1 MGKEEIDGGL
11 FDGIDFSMFDE
22 EETTEDDANKKIVED
37 NASDDE
43 GAEDDKIETIPSDES
58 EKKNVS
64 SSSSS
69 YQVLAKAL
77 SEEGIFSISEDEL
90 QDVNDAEKIIE
101 LVQKEINT
109 RVDEYKNSLPK
120 DVKEILD
127 GYDDGADLDDIMSI
141 KKTQIVFSKIKP
153 EDLEDNEELKR
164 KVLHKD
170 LELKGM
176 SPEDIEEEINDIF
189 SLGKEDTKSLKALNN
204 ILRKTEEEMTRIR
217 KEAKDQE
224 DLQRKQYTERVES
237 IKTAVT
243 STTEMGGVPVTK
255 KIQDNAF
262 KAMTVAVA
270 EHEGVPINAIT
281 KSRLENPIEFD
292 KNVAVLWA
300 LTNGFK
306 NYSLFGKAAKKSALT
321 DLDRVA
327 EDIAKNKQLG
337 LAPVRRSQQLLEGST
352 VLSDIDINTIK

>member
-1 MGKEEIDGGL
+1 MGKEENESGL
-11 FDGIDFSMFDE
+11 FDGIDFNMFNE
-22 EETTEDDANKKIVED
+22 EEPVEVETKKEVDVSLEDDDTEDET
-37 NASDDE
+37 
-43 GAEDDKIETIPSDES
+43 IETVPSDES
-58 EKKNVS
+58 DKENVS

-90 QDVNDAEKIIE
+90 KNVDGAEKIIE
-101 LVQKEINT
+101 LVQNEINT
-109 RVDEYKNSLPK
+109 RVNEYKNSLPK

-141 KKTQIVFSKIKP
+141 KKTQVVFSKIKP
-153 EDLEDNEELKR
+153 EDLEDNEDLKR
-164 KVLHKD
+164 KVLYKD

-176 SPEDIEEEINDIF
+176 SPEDIEEEITDIF

-204 ILRKTEEEMTRIR
+204 ILRKTSEDMERIR
-217 KEAKDQE
+217 KEAKDK
-224 DLQRKQYTERVES
+224 DALQQKQYAERVGS
-237 IKTAVT
+237 IQKAVS

-255 KIQDNAF
+255 KIQDTAF

-270 EHEGVPINAIT
+270 EHEGVAINAIT
-281 KSRLENPIEFD
+281 KSRLENPVEFD

-306 NYSLFGKAAKKSALT
+306 NYSLFGKAAKKSALS
-321 DLDRVA
+321 DLDKVA
-327 EDIAKNKQLG
+327 EGMAKDKQLG
-337 LAPVRRSQQLLEGST
+337 LAPVRRSQQLLEERT
-352 VLSDIDINTIK
+352 ILSDIDINTIK

>member
-1 MGKEEIDGGL
+1 MGKEENESGL
-11 FDGIDFSMFDE
+11 FDGIDFNMFSEEEPVEDTIETKDE
-22 EETTEDDANKKIVED
+22 EIVDDDDSKEDKT
-37 NASDDE
+37 
-43 GAEDDKIETIPSDES
+43 IETVPSDES
-58 EKKNVS
+58 DKKNVS

-90 QDVNDAEKIIE
+90 KNVNDAEKIIE
-101 LVQKEINT
+101 LVQNEINT
-109 RVDEYKNSLPK
+109 RVNEYKNSLPK

-127 GYDDGADLDDIMSI
+127 GYDDGANLDDIMSI

-153 EDLEDNEELKR
+153 EDLEDNEDLKR
-164 KVLHKD
+164 KVLQKD

-176 SPEDIEEEINDIF
+176 SPEDIEEEIADIF

-204 ILRKTEEEMTRIR
+204 ILRKAGEEMERVKR
-217 KEAKDQE
+217 EAKEQAE
-224 DLQRKQYTERVES
+224 LQQRQYTDRVNS
-237 IKTAVT
+237 IQKAV
-243 STTEMGGVPVTK
+243 SETTEVGGVPVTK
-255 KIQDNAF
+255 KIQDTAF

-270 EHEGVPINAIT
+270 EHDGVAINAIT
-281 KSRLENPIEFD
+281 KSRLENPVEFD

-306 NYSLFGKAAKKSALT
+306 NYSLFGKAAKKSALS
-321 DLDRVA
+321 DLDKVA

-337 LAPVRRSQQLLEGST
+337 LAPVRRSQQLLEERT
-352 VLSDIDINTIK
+352 ILSDIDINTIK